1 MFNQRKK
8 KRIMK
13 SYIYKSLSALAL
25 TFSLGMATS
34 CVGDLDQVP
43 EDPNTTTA
51 PQFNEEQV
59 RQALAKCYS
68 VLGISGQQGPGSSDI
83 SGLDN
88 GTGQYLRAIAM
99 MNEYPTD
106 ELMWIYKDAGVVDLV
121 TNTWGKDN
129 VNIFG
134 TYSRLYVHIAIC
146 NDFIRLID
154 GGCPGDAA
162 DLAQYRLE
170 ARALR
175 ALSYYWVIDLFG
187 QGGFVD
193 ENTNGNPQQWSRVDL
208 FNWLE
213 GELKDIIANY
223 STATP
228 VYGRVGVDGVRAL
241 LARLYLNAK
250 VYTGTERYAD
260 CQAQCEEIIKNHT
273 DGLNGTGL
281 VPHYM
286 YLFCG
291 DNDEYLPGGGGTN
304 EILWGVPLDSDM
316 SQSYGATTFL
326 TAAATSNLTWTDN
339 NAYMNQLDYGMGAQ
353 WGCMHARKEFSDKF
367 ADGDI
372 RWSMWKKEADGFTR
386 ENTDFSSF
394 TSGYGVVKFTNL
406 LKGENGEWSAA
417 NGGSYDPTGKTPAR
431 SEAFS
436 DADYPVFRLADV
448 YLMYAEC
455 NIEGGKGDAAKA
467 LDYVN
472 RVRARAGV
480 PAWTGAEMTSANI
493 LDERCREMYWE
504 NTRRSDLIR
513 FGKFT
518 GGSYNWSWKNNILAG
533 GSIPEHMN
541 LFPIPSNVITAQPEF
556 KQNPGY

>member
-1 MFNQRKK
+1 
-8 KRIMK
+8 MK

-34 CVGDLDQVP
+34 CTGDLDQVP
-43 EDPNTTTA
+43 VDPNTTTA
-51 PQFNEEQV
+51 AQFDEEQV

-68 VLGISGQQGPGSSDI
+68 VLGTSGQEGPGSSDI

-88 GTGQYLRAIAM
+88 GTGQYIRAIAM

-106 ELMWIYKDAGVVDLV
+106 ELMWIYKDDGVVDLV
-121 TNTWGKDN
+121 TGTWGRTN

-146 NDFIRLID
+146 NDFIRVID
-154 GGCPGDAA
+154 GGCAGDPA

-187 QGGFVD
+187 QGGFTD
-193 ENTNGNPQQWSRVDL
+193 ENTSGNPVQWSRVDL

-213 GELKDIIANY
+213 AELKDIIANY

-250 VYTGTERYAD
+250 VYTGTDRYSD
-260 CQAQCEEIIKNHT
+260 CQAVCEEIIKNHT

-291 DNDEYLPGGGGTN
+291 DNDEYLPGGGGVN
-304 EILWGVPLDSDM
+304 EVLWGVPLDSDNC
-316 SQSYGATTFL
+316 QSYGATTFL
-326 TAAATSNLTWTDN
+326 SAAAISNKTMEDDG
-339 NAYMNQLDYGMGAQ
+339 AYMNQLDYGMGSN

-367 ADGDI
+367 TDGDA
-372 RWSMWKKEADGFTR
+372 RWAMWCKEDNGFTR
-386 ENTDFSSF
+386 DNTDFSTF

-406 LKGENGEWSAA
+406 LKGVNGEWSVE
-417 NGGSYDPTGKTPAR
+417 NGGVYDPSGAITAR

-436 DADYPVFRLADV
+436 DADYPMFRLADV

-455 NIEGGKGDAAKA
+455 YIVGKVGEATKA
-467 LDYVN
+467 RNYVN
-472 RVRARAGV
+472 YVRNRAGV
-480 PAWTGAEMTSANI
+480 SEWTAADMTADNI
-493 LDERCREMYWE
+493 LDERAREMYWE

-513 FGKFT
+513 HGKFT
-518 GGSYNWSWKNNILAG
+518 GTNYVWSWKGNTLEG
-533 GSIPEHMN
+533 GSIPEYMN
-541 LFPIPSNVITAQPEF
+541 LFPIPSNVIAAQPEF
-556 KQNPGY
+556 NQNPGY

>member
-1 MFNQRKK
+1 
-8 KRIMK
+8 MK

-34 CVGDLDQVP
+34 CVGDLDQTP
-43 EDPNTTTA
+43 EDPNITTA

-68 VLGISGQQGPGSSDI
+68 VLGVSGQQGPGSSDI

-99 MNEYPTD
+99 MNEYTTD

-146 NDFIRLID
+146 NDFIRVID
-154 GGCPGDAA
+154 GGCPGDPA

-193 ENTNGNPQQWSRVDL
+193 ENTSGNPVQWTRVDL

-241 LARLYLNAK
+241 LARLYLNAE
-250 VYTGTERYAD
+250 VYTGTARYAD
-260 CQAQCEEIIKNHT
+260 CQAQCEEIIKNHK

-291 DNDEYLPGGGGTN
+291 DNEDYLPGGVGTN
-304 EILWGVPLDSDM
+304 EILWGVPLDSEL

-326 TAAATSNLTWTDN
+326 TAAATSNLTWADN

-367 ADGDI
+367 TDADA
-372 RWSMWKKEADGFTR
+372 RWAMWKKEADGFTR
-386 ENTDFSSF
+386 ENENFSSF

-406 LKGENGEWSAA
+406 LKGENGEWSAK
-417 NGGSYDPTGKTPAR
+417 NGGTFDPTGKTPAR

-436 DADYPVFRLADV
+436 DADYPIFRLADV

-455 NIEGGKGDAAKA
+455 NIQGGAGEATKA
-467 LDYVN
+467 LEYVN
-472 RVRARAGV
+472 YVRARAGV

-518 GGSYNWSWKNNILAG
+518 GGSYNWSWKNNVLAG
-533 GSIPEHMN
+533 GAIPEHMN